1 MSKKRIILLVIIVV
15 IFIGGVALFNRYG
28 AQSIFAAKDNESVE
42 PGTSNKVSVEAI
54 SPKVATESEGLYYKA
69 TLEADQ
75 EGIVSSK
82 NSGKVISILFDDG
95 KQVTQGEVLIIL
107 DDQDIVNQIKSA
119 ESQLEVSKASLQKT
133 EASLE
138 NTQRSYDRIK
148 TLAGQ
153 GVVAQAELEN
163 AETSLKMIKADVA
176 SSQAAIQAT
185 QTTIDNL
192 KTTLADM
199 IIRAPITGVMDG
211 KNVSI
216 GQFLSPGNVL
226 GKVKDISLIDAV
238 IEIDQALIQTIKI
251 GQKAKV
257 KLNEDDSDPYEGV
270 VKSITPSADPSSRS
284 FKVKVQLNN
293 ETLSLRPGVFA
304 KVRLMDEDDGKVQN
318 FVIPVALITGNEG
331 NYFVYINDNGIVKK
345 RAVTVGNLVNNQAE
359 IKSGLQGNE
368 SIISTNLNMLQEG
381 DEITVGS
388 E

>member
-1 MSKKRIILLVIIVV
+1 MLVIIVV

-42 PGTSNKVSVEAI
+42 SDPSNKVAVEVI
-54 SPKVATESEGLYYKA
+54 SPKVAGENEGLYYKA

-138 NTQRSYDRIK
+138 NTQRSYDRTK

-199 IIRAPITGVMDG
+199 TIRAPITGVMDG

-226 GKVKDISLIDAV
+226 GKVRDISLIDAV
-238 IEIDQALIQTIKI
+238 IEIDQAQIKSIKI

-257 KLNEDDSDPYEGV
+257 KLNEDDSDSAEGV

-304 KVRLMDEDDGKVQN
+304 KVRLMDENDGKVQN
-318 FVIPVALITGNEG
+318 FVIPVGLITGKEG

-359 IKSGLQGNE
+359 INSGLQGNE